1 MKARRNVKKEKKGD
15 LKNKKNRNIGEN
27 TDENSVE
34 IDFEEDFGFISE
46 SEESTETP
54 EQILSRLNT
63 LEQSIDAS
71 KVGLLADLLN
81 LYLLYSSRATARD
94 TLYNTKESEN
104 FIDTSKILEITTTM
118 FVYTSGVFLDIAD
131 RALQNAI
138 SEGDSNRIAIARSA
152 YWAALLGFISS
163 IIAFS
168 AARMR

>member
-1 MKARRNVKKEKKGD
+1 MKVE
-15 LKNKKNRNIGEN
+15 RNIKEEN
-27 TDENSVE
+27 LRNEKTNNIEEYTDENSVE
-34 IDFEEDFGFISE
+34 IDFEEDLGFISG

-54 EQILSRLNT
+54 EQLLSRLNS

-81 LYLLYSSRATARD
+81 LYLLYSSRATVRD
-94 TLYNTKESEN
+94 ALYNTKESEN
-104 FIDTSKILEITTTM
+104 FMDTSKFLEITTTM

-131 RALQNAI
+131 IALQNAI
-138 SEGDSNRIAIARSA
+138 SNGDSNRIAIARSA

-168 AARMR
+168 AARME

>member
-1 MKARRNVKKEKKGD
+1 MKVE
-15 LKNKKNRNIGEN
+15 RNIKEEN
-27 TDENSVE
+27 LRNEKTNNIEEYTDENSVE
-34 IDFEEDFGFISE
+34 IDFEEDLGFISG

-54 EQILSRLNT
+54 EQLLSRLNS

-81 LYLLYSSRATARD
+81 LYLLYSSRATVRD
-94 TLYNTKESEN
+94 ALYNTKESEN
-104 FIDTSKILEITTTM
+104 FMDTSKFLEITTTM

-131 RALQNAI
+131 IALQNAI
-138 SEGDSNRIAIARSA
+138 SRGQQNRIAIARSA

-168 AARMR
+168 AARME

>member
-1 MKARRNVKKEKKGD
+1 
-15 LKNKKNRNIGEN
+15 LKVERNIKEEN
-27 TDENSVE
+27 LRNEKTNNIEEYTDENSVE
-34 IDFEEDFGFISE
+34 IDFEEDLGFISG

-54 EQILSRLNT
+54 EQLLSRLNS

-81 LYLLYSSRATARD
+81 LYLLYSSRATVRD
-94 TLYNTKESEN
+94 ALYNTKESEN
-104 FIDTSKILEITTTM
+104 FMDTSKFLEITTTM

-131 RALQNAI
+131 IALQNAI
-138 SEGDSNRIAIARSA
+138 SNGDSNRIAIARSA

-168 AARMR
+168 AARME

>member
-1 MKARRNVKKEKKGD
+1 MKVE
-15 LKNKKNRNIGEN
+15 RNIKEEN
-27 TDENSVE
+27 LRNEKTNNIEEYTDENSVE
-34 IDFEEDFGFISE
+34 IDFEEDLGFISG

-54 EQILSRLNT
+54 EQLLPRLNS

-81 LYLLYSSRATARD
+81 LYLLYSSRATVRD
-94 TLYNTKESEN
+94 ALYNTKESEN
-104 FIDTSKILEITTTM
+104 FMDTSKFLEITTTM

-131 RALQNAI
+131 IALQNAI
-138 SEGDSNRIAIARSA
+138 SNGDSNRIAIARSA

-168 AARMR
+168 AARME

>member
-1 MKARRNVKKEKKGD
+1 M
-15 LKNKKNRNIGEN
+15 
-27 TDENSVE
+27 
-34 IDFEEDFGFISE
+34 
-46 SEESTETP
+46 
-54 EQILSRLNT
+54 SRLNS

-81 LYLLYSSRATARD
+81 LYLLYSSRATVRD
-94 TLYNTKESEN
+94 ALYNTKESEN
-104 FIDTSKILEITTTM
+104 FMDTSKFLEITTTM

-138 SEGDSNRIAIARSA
+138 SNGDSNRIAIARSA

-168 AARMR
+168 AARME

>member
-1 MKARRNVKKEKKGD
+1 MKAE
-15 LKNKKNRNIGEN
+15 RNIKEEYLQN
-27 TDENSVE
+27 EKTKNVEEYTDENSVE

-54 EQILSRLNT
+54 EQLLSRLNS

-81 LYLLYSSRATARD
+81 LYLLYSSRATVRD
-94 TLYNTKESEN
+94 ALYNTKESEN
-104 FIDTSKILEITTTM
+104 FMDTSKFLEITTTM

-138 SEGDSNRIAIARSA
+138 SNGDSNRIAIARSA

-168 AARMR
+168 AARME

>member
-1 MKARRNVKKEKKGD
+1 MKVE
-15 LKNKKNRNIGEN
+15 RNIKEEN
-27 TDENSVE
+27 LRNEKTNNIEEYTDENSVE
-34 IDFEEDFGFISE
+34 IDIEEDLGFISG

-54 EQILSRLNT
+54 EQLLSRLNS

-81 LYLLYSSRATARD
+81 LYLLYSSRATVRD
-94 TLYNTKESEN
+94 ALYNTKESEN
-104 FIDTSKILEITTTM
+104 FMDTSKFLEITTTM

-131 RALQNAI
+131 IALQNAI
-138 SEGDSNRIAIARSA
+138 SNGDSNRIAIARSA

-168 AARMR
+168 AARME